1 MKLLVISYYWP
12 PAGGPGVQRWLKTAL
27 ALQDQGHDVEVLTVD
42 PKAATYP
49 LKDMSLLKE
58 SESLTVHHSGAT
70 DWFKRYQQLTR
81 RKEVPFSGFAN
92 QAGTPGPLQKLSR
105 FIRGNCFLPD
115 PRKGWNKQATALA
128 NKLLQSKDWDLIIT
142 TGPPHSTHLIGQTL
156 QKTHGIT
163 WWADFRDPWTDI
175 YYYDQFYP
183 TQWARKKDMAM
194 EQSVLS
200 QAERILCVSEDLK
213 RLLSSKVKRSS
224 DDFHIMPNGYD
235 PKDFSDTA
243 SQPSN
248 EAFTLAYTGTLT
260 LQYPL
265 DALYKAI
272 QGVIDASQA
281 INLVI
286 AGRPAKEC
294 VDQLQQMARVSNG
307 LFSFKALGY
316 LPHAESVKVLERA
329 NALLLLIPDLPNN
342 KGILTGKL
350 FEYIG
355 SGRPIWGFGPDGSDA
370 QAILDK
376 VNAGK
381 LHEDPNKASQQL
393 LSWMHDCPSGA
404 SQSDKKAYTRAGLAK
419 ALMA

>member
-1 MKLLVISYYWP
+1 
-12 PAGGPGVQRWLKTAL
+12 
-27 ALQDQGHDVEVLTVD
+27 
-42 PKAATYP
+42 
-49 LKDMSLLKE
+49 
-58 SESLTVHHSGAT
+58 
-70 DWFKRYQQLTR
+70 
-81 RKEVPFSGFAN
+81 
-92 QAGTPGPLQKLSR
+92 
-105 FIRGNCFLPD
+105 
-115 PRKGWNKQATALA
+115 
-128 NKLLQSKDWDLIIT
+128 
-142 TGPPHSTHLIGQTL
+142 
-156 QKTHGIT
+156 
-163 WWADFRDPWTDI
+163 
-175 YYYDQFYP
+175 
-183 TQWARKKDMAM
+183 
-194 EQSVLS
+194 
-200 QAERILCVSEDLK
+200 
-213 RLLSSKVKRSS
+213 
-224 DDFHIMPNGYD
+224 MPNGYD
-235 PKDFSDTA
+235 PQDFSDAA

-329 NALLLLIPDLPNN
+329 DALLLLIPDLPNN

-370 QAILDK
+370 QAILDN

-404 SQSDKKAYTRAGLAK
+404 SQSGKEAYTRAGLAK